1 MIQAR
6 DLERME
12 ADVLMIICD
21 RRIKKKGKSL
31 SDVFATLAAEPF
43 IHAMEEKG
51 LGLKQFKR
59 FCKGRDTRL
68 KISRQYN
75 SNEPSASDASSRRN
89 QLRSDLASAL
99 LEMFNRKRPDH
110 ALLNRL
116 PRKPWRKYMEKQKLT
131 ISTPRGM
138 SLRDL
143 EEATDRKKGATAR
156 MKKALEAVQS
166 GGVFLR
172 PQPDP
177 SPTPDAYE

>member
-1 MIQAR
+1 MMIQAR

-21 RRIKKKGKSL
+21 RRIKKGKSV
-31 SDVFATLAAEPF
+31 SDVFATSSADPF
-43 IHAMEEKG
+43 IRAMEKKG

-59 FCKGRDTRL
+59 FCKGRNAQL
-68 KISRQYN
+68 KISRQDN
-75 SNEPSASDASSRRN
+75 NESSKASDASSRRN

-166 GGVFLR
+166 
-172 PQPDP
+172 
-177 SPTPDAYE
+177 